1 MYFESHHTFDL
12 TKESRE
18 ALKQILPDC
27 GGKYSEI
34 DGDPLLGEKV
44 YAYATFHADT
54 LDSMKIKWLK
64 FENLLTFYEL
74 FWIRRKIEHIIID
87 ERREK

>member
-12 TKESRE
+12 NEHTRA

-44 YAYATFHADT
+44 YAYATFHAEVMAR
-54 LDSMKIKWLK
+54 LGV
-64 FENLLTFYEL
+64 
-74 FWIRRKIEHIIID
+74 RK
-87 ERREK
+87 KAK